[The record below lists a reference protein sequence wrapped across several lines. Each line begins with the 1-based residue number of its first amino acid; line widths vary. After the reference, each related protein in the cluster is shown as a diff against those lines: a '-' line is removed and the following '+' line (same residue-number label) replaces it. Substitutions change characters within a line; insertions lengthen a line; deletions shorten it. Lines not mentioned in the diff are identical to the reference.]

1 MTPAYLKKRIAET
14 QPEVVE
20 LYERNVPFSDFH
32 VSIPVLAF
40 KKNDDFDTILDQFFA
55 NYAGTFTAL
64 IRRGAKDQRKNGE
77 RIVLQNAPVAGDTNM
92 QVMAPIN
99 GLPQVKSEQQ
109 LRQEIL
115 AEVRREMELE
125 NLRQEVLE
133 LQRQH
138 TIQNGLESRLTT
150 VLEKLFFS
158 SKLAQATTPAT
169 PIQGTP
175 AAPIQDGM
183 HDINQLTEAQTEQL
197 EEVVAEI
204 YQHLGLNTLVKVRD
218 ALRRDPGLAKKL
230 DLFI

>member
-14 QPEVVE
+14 QPDIVE

-32 VSIPVLAF
+32 ITIPALAI
-40 KKNDDFDTILDQFFA
+40 KKGDDVDAILDHFFS
-55 NYAGTFTAL
+55 NYTGTFTAL
-64 IRRGAKDQRKNGE
+64 IRRGAKDHRKNGE
-77 RIVLQNAPVAGDTNM
+77 RIVLMNSNAPGDAEMMPQPVNG
-92 QVMAPIN
+92 APQYKN
-99 GLPQVKSEQQ
+99 EEQ
-109 LRQEIL
+109 LRREIL
-115 AEVRREMELE
+115 ADVRREMELE
-125 NLRQEVLE
+125 NLRNEVLE

-138 TIQNGLESRLTT
+138 TIQNGLENRLTT

-158 SKLAQATTPAT
+158 SKLAQATTPAAT

-175 AAPIQDGM
+175 TINNAENM
-183 HDINQLTEAQTEQL
+183 HDINELTEAQTEQL

-230 DLFI
+230 ELFI